1 MIQPHHHDL
10 SFYRGAT
17 DVRSVQWKDDDGD
30 PVDLAGY
37 TAAFTIR
44 DAAGNVLASTG
55 SGITATITSAT
66 GTVVVTITKQA
77 SRALP
82 IGVHRY
88 DLWLTPSPSGEY
100 PLLYGAF
107 TVLEEV
113 RSWA

>member
-1 MIQPHHHDL
+1 MIQPNNHDL

-17 DVRSVQWKDDDGD
+17 DIRTVQWKDTVGD
-30 PVDLAGY
+30 PVNLAGY

-44 DAAGNVLASTG
+44 DSAGNVLSATG

-66 GTVVVTITKQA
+66 GTVVLTITKAA
-77 SRALP
+77 SQALP
-82 IGVHRY
+82 VGVHRY
-88 DLWLTPSPSGEY
+88 DLWLTPSPTGEY

-113 RSWA
+113 RTWA